1 MAELLTLDTF
11 KDRIF
16 DFEANKEWNF
26 KGERPVVIDF
36 YADWC
41 GPCKMV
47 GPIVDKL
54 AKEYEGQIDIY
65 KVDTE
70 AETQLSQMFGVSS
83 IPALLFIP
91 VEGEPSMTKGALPE
105 ASFKKAFEDLFGIK

>member
-1 MAELLTLDTF
+1 MAELLTLASF
-11 KDRIF
+11 KERIF
-16 DFEANKEWNF
+16 DFEANKEWKF

-36 YADWC
+36 FADWC

-47 GPIVDKL
+47 GPVVDKL
-54 AKEYEGQIDIY
+54 AEEYKGQIDIY

-70 AETQLSQMFGVSS
+70 AEPELSKIFAVSS

-91 VEGEPSMTKGALPE
+91 MDSQPSMTKGALPE
-105 ASFKKAFEDLFGIK
+105 ASFKKAFDELFGIK